1 MIGMDIHRTFA
12 EVVVWE
18 EGRLRPLGRVD
29 MTRAA
34 LEGFGKR
41 LQASDEV
48 VVEATGNAMAVVRVL
63 SPFVARVII
72 ANPLQVKAIAYAHVK
87 TDKIN
92 AGVLANLYAAGFLPE
107 VWTPD
112 ADTEQLRRLV
122 ARRNQVVKHR
132 TRIKNE
138 VHAILHAH
146 LIPRCPHVDLFNRRG
161 REWLARQPLPCDET
175 AAIERHVRELDRLGE
190 DLVLLDREVAQAIL
204 GNPAAERLITITG
217 VNVVVAAGLVAAI
230 GDIRRFASPQKL
242 VSYLGLNPRVRQSGL
257 GLAQHGRISKVG
269 RSHARA
275 MLVEAAWAAKAA
287 GPLRAFFIRIRARR
301 GHQVAAVA
309 VARKLTVPC
318 WHLLAK
324 QSDYLWARP
333 ALVANKKRSLE
344 LQAGR
349 PAKKGNQRGS
359 AYAYNVKALRTQEM
373 VIAEQAERAYE
384 RFVSQWRPR
393 GPGRG
398 VRERLKRQGT
408 NDQAAWRG
416 FQPMPRSSPRGRP
429 RADKLPRRQKIRL
442 STSSVLLFRR
452 WPSPG
457 LGSQRDGNRS
467 AEVMLL
473 MAVRALSR
481 FLRFMVCMISPLTS
495 NSALRSALRLVSRR
509 NTKAIGSGVI
519 RQSNPISR
527 PSTSIQMSPIGFRT
541 GSRWGAGRR
550 YSTST
555 QSSAMPSTRL
565 R

>member
-1 MIGMDIHRTFA
+1 MRRVIGMDIHRTFA

-87 TDKIN
+87 TDKID

-190 DLVLLDREVAQAIL
+190 DLVLLDREAAQAIL
-204 GNPAAERLITITG
+204 GNPAVERLITITG

-269 RSHARA
+269 RSQARA
-275 MLVEAAWAAKAA
+275 MLVEAAWAAAKAA

-309 VARKLTVPC
+309 VARKLTVLC

-398 VRERLKRQGT
+398 VRERLKPARH
-408 NDQAAWRG
+408 
-416 FQPMPRSSPRGRP
+416 
-429 RADKLPRRQKIRL
+429 
-442 STSSVLLFRR
+442 
-452 WPSPG
+452 
-457 LGSQRDGNRS
+457 
-467 AEVMLL
+467 E
-473 MAVRALSR
+473 
-481 FLRFMVCMISPLTS
+481 
-495 NSALRSALRLVSRR
+495 
-509 NTKAIGSGVI
+509 
-519 RQSNPISR
+519 
-527 PSTSIQMSPIGFRT
+527 
-541 GSRWGAGRR
+541 
-550 YSTST
+550 
-555 QSSAMPSTRL
+555 
-565 R
+565 